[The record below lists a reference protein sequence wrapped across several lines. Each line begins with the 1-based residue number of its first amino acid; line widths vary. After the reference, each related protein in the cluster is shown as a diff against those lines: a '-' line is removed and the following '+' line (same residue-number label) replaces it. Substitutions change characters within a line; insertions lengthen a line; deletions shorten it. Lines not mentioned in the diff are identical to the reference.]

1 MAQRFEQIAG
11 QTEVRDLLLRA
22 VKNNHVSHALH
33 FLGPEGSGNLSLA
46 LAFAGY
52 VFCENPGET
61 DACGQCPSCVKMASL
76 QHPDL
81 HFVFPVIQPTKNKS
95 VEAFMREWREILLAN
110 PLLNITDWMQTIA
123 DPDKQGIISVD
134 LAQEIQQKIS
144 MKAFSGG
151 YRIAIIW
158 MPEMMRPP
166 AANKLLKV
174 IEEPPEKT
182 LFLLVGNSTDELLP
196 TILSRVQTVRVPRLQ
211 NDLMEQLLVDRHGIE
226 PQKAR
231 SAALLSDGNMNMALK
246 LVSDGGNHTAHF
258 EIFRDWFRACYRQ
271 SEGLKRVEL
280 SDRFSDLKREGQK
293 SFLTYSLQMLRQ
305 CMLVSVSAE
314 HLLLVDGDERKLAL
328 NLGKTLNHRQLQVM
342 AEEINQGIYHIS
354 RNAAPRPLFLDLSVQ
369 IKNLF
374 HN

>member
-52 VFCENPGET
+52 VLCENPGET
-61 DACGQCPSCVKMASL
+61 DACGRCAACVQMASL

-81 HFVFPVIQPTKNKS
+81 HFVFPIITPDKNRS
-95 VEAFMREWREILLAN
+95 VEVFMHEWREMLLNN
-110 PLLNITDWMQTIA
+110 PLLNITDWMQAIA
-123 DPDKQGIISVD
+123 DPNKQGIISVY

-158 MPEMMRPP
+158 MPEMMKPP
-166 AANKLLKV
+166 AANKLLKI

-182 LFLLVGNSTDELLP
+182 LFLLVGNNTDELLP

-211 NDLMEQLLVDRHGIE
+211 NDLMEQLLVDHHGIE

-231 SAALLSDGNMNMALK
+231 SAALLSDGNLNTALK
-246 LVSDGGNHTAHF
+246 LISDDGSHTAHF
-258 EIFRDWFRACYRQ
+258 SMFRDWFRACYRN
-271 SEGLKRVEL
+271 SEGLKRVQL
-280 SDRFSDLKREGQK
+280 CDQFSDLKREGQK
-293 SFLTYSLQMLRQ
+293 SFLTYALQMLRQ
-305 CMLVSVSAE
+305 CLLVSVSAK
-314 HLLLVDGDERKLAL
+314 HLLLVDGDERKLVL
-328 NLGKTLNHRQLQVM
+328 NLGKTLNHRQIQFMVEDIDE
-342 AEEINQGIYHIS
+342 AIYHVA
-354 RNAAPRPLFLDLSVQ
+354 RNAAPRPLFLDLSVR